1 MEIAFSGYRF
11 VFFIVG
17 ITHHRETEVLHLGTT
32 YTIDAS
38 VVEVNF
44 CFS

>member
-1 MEIAFSGYRF
+1 MEIAFSGYSF
-11 VFFIVG
+11 VFFIVA
-17 ITHHRETEVLHLGTT
+17 TTNHRETEVLHLGTK